1 MTEEGLCGKLVFK
14 NRNFGRKLNLLLF
27 HISKWI
33 SRVENKTYRTK
44 YWKVK
49 RKMYIK
55 TKEKEKRWV
64 DSIK

>member
-33 SRVENKTYRTK
+33 SELKIRPTEQNTEKLK
-44 YWKVK
+44 EKCISEVK
-49 RKMYIK
+49 RKK
-55 TKEKEKRWV
+55 K
-64 DSIK
+64 DG